1 MPALKLDHGV
11 EIPEQEVE
19 FQAIRAQGSG
29 GQNVNKVSSA
39 LHLRFDI
46 PGSSLPESWKSK
58 LLGLR
63 DRRINRDGILVI
75 KAQRFRTLEKNRADA
90 LARLAEI
97 LNLGGVVQARR
108 VPTRPSR
115 GARQRRMDEKTRR
128 SGIKKLRGKVT
139 D

>member
-1 MPALKLDHGV
+1 MPTLKLDHGV

-46 PGSSLPESWKSK
+46 AGSSLPESWKLK
-58 LLGLR
+58 LLKLR

-75 KAQRFRTLEKNRADA
+75 KAQRHRTLEKNRVDA
-90 LARLAEI
+90 LARLIEI
-97 LNLGGVVQARR
+97 LNLGGMVKARR

-128 SGIKKLRGKVT
+128 SGVKKMRGKVT